1 MSKSTKVLHIISS
14 LGQGGAE
21 RQLLELLSENH
32 NHAICMLINDNY
44 YAENLKKNNILV
56 YQLGMKSRT
65 FNIRALFRLNKIIK
79 EYKPDIIHAWM
90 YHSILIEILSRKIS
104 FRCKVPLIWGIRCSN
119 MKTSFYGKQLKIV
132 IWACKIFSKSANL
145 IINNSYSGRD
155 FHQKMGFTNCDSVI
169 SNGIDINL
177 FAPNNQQRLVF
188 RKQWNIPIN
197 SKVLLCVARVDIMKD
212 HDTLIKAFSNIKE
225 FYPSLTLI
233 LAGLGTE
240 IYSNMKGIIA
250 LGPHKNIRS
259 VYSASDVII
268 SSSAFGEGFS
278 NALGEG
284 MSAGLIPIA
293 TNVGDSQYIIDT
305 AGTIIPSKNVSKLIE
320 AIKDLMELNN
330 KEFLIKKEEARSRVS
345 NFFSKEKM
353 IKKYSIMYMNL
364 KNRN

>member
-1 MSKSTKVLHIISS
+1 LSKNTKVLHIISS

-21 RQLLELLSENH
+21 RQLLELLSENN
-32 NHAICMLINDNY
+32 NHAICMLIHNNY
-44 YAENLKKNNILV
+44 YAENLRKNNILV

-65 FNIRALFRLNKIIK
+65 FNIGALFRLNKIIK

-104 FRCKVPLIWGIRCSN
+104 FRRKIPLIWGIRCSN
-119 MKTSFYGKQLKIV
+119 MKTSFYSKQLKIV
-132 IWACKIFSKSANL
+132 IWACKIFSKSANM

-155 FHQKMGFTNCDSVI
+155 FHQKIGFKNCDSVI
-169 SNGIDINL
+169 SNGIDTNL
-177 FAPNNQQRLVF
+177 FAPNNEQRLVF
-188 RKQWNIPIN
+188 RRQWNIPLN

-212 HDTLIKAFSNIKE
+212 HGTLIKAFSNIKAI
-225 FYPSLTLI
+225 YPDLTLI

-240 IYSNMKGIIA
+240 IYSNKKGIIA
-250 LGPHKNIRS
+250 LGSYKNIRS
-259 VYSASDVII
+259 VYTASDVII

-284 MSAGLIPIA
+284 MSAGLIPIS
-293 TNVGDSQYIIDT
+293 TNVGDSQYIIDA
-305 AGTIIPSKNVSKLIE
+305 AGIIIPSKNVSKLTE
-320 AIKDLMELNN
+320 AIKVLIELNSQ
-330 KEFLIKKEEARSRVS
+330 EFLIKKEEARNRVS

-353 IKKYSIMYMNL
+353 IKEYSIMYMKL